1 MPKGHYN
8 PSDFYALYRHQSG
21 WAVRL
26 TRQGRRFEKSFG
38 DRAFGG
44 EAQALAHARSWRD
57 DIVQAHPPLPRV
69 QKAMRPAGG
78 SGPMPGVTAELDR
91 TGRIK
96 LWRAKTYV
104 APGKV
109 LQKTFSL
116 VRYGSSAMRLAS
128 EERQRQ
134 LQALRGR
141 SHVHPAE
148 PGLRSS
154 QPSRTRK
161 LPPVPDLPPTNQI
174 RRATNTSG
182 YPGVVRRGHHW
193 TAQSTMGGKWVSQ
206 SYRIDRLG
214 EEVALILAVW
224 ARLEQ
229 LETSR
234 RQLYS
239 DAMTGWALG
248 RRASRR
254 ASGGTASPAEERPEG
269 EGPPPPALLEQPDE
283 PRQC

>member
-26 TRQGRRFEKSFG
+26 TRQGRRFEKSFSN
-38 DRAFGG
+38 RAFGG
-44 EAQALAHARSWRD
+44 EAEALAHARSWRD
-57 DIVQAHPPLPRV
+57 NIVQAHPPLPRV
-69 QKAMRPAGG
+69 EKAMRPAGG
-78 SGPMPGVTAELDR
+78 SGPMPGVTPELDR
-91 TGRIK
+91 TSRIK
-96 LWRAKTYV
+96 LWRAKTYIG
-104 APGKV
+104 PGKV

-116 VRYGSSAMRLAS
+116 VQYGSSALRLAI

-148 PGLRSS
+148 PELRSS
-154 QPSRTRK
+154 RGSRTGE
-161 LPPVPDLPPTNQI
+161 LPAVPSVPPANQV
-174 RRATNTSG
+174 RRTTNTSG
-182 YPGVVRRGHHW
+182 YPGVVRRGNHW

-224 ARLEQ
+224 ARLDQ
-229 LETSR
+229 LAMSR
-234 RQLYS
+234 R
-239 DAMTGWALG
+239 
-248 RRASRR
+248 
-254 ASGGTASPAEERPEG
+254 
-269 EGPPPPALLEQPDE
+269 
-283 PRQC
+283 